1 MKMKDLKR
9 QSHKILPKY
18 PFLPQNNEKERKNW
32 ERGNFQRKLKDTKRL
47 LISILP
53 PKRTKE
59 VGGYKTTVL

>member
-32 ERGNFQRKLKDTKRL
+32 ERGNFQKKLKDTKRL
-47 LISILP
+47 LISILT

>member
-18 PFLPQNNEKERKNW
+18 PFFPKIMKKKRKNW

-47 LISILP
+47 LISILT

-59 VGGYKTTVL
+59 VGRYKTTVD